1 MSDTAGQRE
10 KVEWLLEKSGDAAL
24 QKQWWLGGSPLAALA
39 MNPEADVTLFD
50 FFVQKGCDPNE
61 QLKPHGLMKFAVRT
75 MRALKF
81 VAPKKFSEVDEMVDF
96 MGGGGT
102 PLHRASGAM
111 VGSVK
116 NMQKLI
122 ENGAKNDG
130 VDRYG
135 QLPIDN
141 LLKFHPDSKA
151 PDILGSGLVPPAEKL
166 RRASKAIMTMNK
178 MNTMTG
184 GKEVLGDEATRAA
197 ARV

>member
-1 MSDTAGQRE
+1 MYES
-10 KVEWLLEKSGDAAL
+10 
-24 QKQWWLGGSPLAALA
+24 SPA
-39 MNPEADVTLFD
+39 
-50 FFVQKGCDPNE
+50 FFVTNLLARKFKGEFRGEASVACAETGLQATLRFLPGEKQRHRVEGIVWRGGCRDKKVLR
-61 QLKPHGLMKFAVRT
+61 QLKGSWDKAVISWDPERLVEQNT
-75 MRALKF
+75 
-81 VAPKKFSEVDEMVDF
+81 
-96 MGGGGT
+96 T
-102 PLHRASGAM
+102 
-111 VGSVK
+111 
-116 NMQKLI
+116 
-122 ENGAKNDG
+122 AKNDG

>member
-1 MSDTAGQRE
+1 M
-10 KVEWLLEKSGDAAL
+10 K
-24 QKQWWLGGSPLAALA
+24 
-39 MNPEADVTLFD
+39 TLKYGTKGTVFD

-197 ARV
+197 ARVCRRRDDVSVECGSGGDPGHGGVGGSGAMCWSVSD

>member
-1 MSDTAGQRE
+1 MQPLIDAARQGELDLAGQAQLERLLLSYWRE
-10 KVEWLLEKSGDAAL
+10 RLGLEGQPQAA
-24 QKQWWLGGSPLAALA
+24 
-39 MNPEADVTLFD
+39 
-50 FFVQKGCDPNE
+50 
-61 QLKPHGLMKFAVRT
+61 AVRT
-75 MRALKF
+75 MRALKL